1 MNPKNITIRSFTDS
15 DDPTVIYQLHI
26 EGLKQ
31 SDSYISSSQARK
43 NLDQD
48 LTNIKTTYLDN
59 QGDFLLALKDSTV
72 IGMGG
77 LRKID
82 DTAAEIKRMRVKP
95 EFQGQGIGSM
105 ILDALLA
112 RAKQLGYQKFIL
124 DTAIKQTAA
133 QHLYQSRGFQ
143 EYKRGEIHGH
153 KTIYY
158 SLDIK

>member
-31 SDSYISSSQARK
+31 SDSYISSTQARK
-43 NLDQD
+43 NLYQD

-133 QHLYQSRGFQ
+133 
-143 EYKRGEIHGH
+143 
-153 KTIYY
+153 
-158 SLDIK
+158 